1 MSSTSFKSV
10 NESHV
15 ILQIAQAY
23 VINDGNVTNA
33 TVLFDTGSDRSYISS
48 SLVRKVGPKWVG
60 AQQISYAAFGN
71 DKPGKSHLRN
81 IYEINLKGLQTENE
95 PLPIL
100 CN

>member
-33 TVLFDTGSDRSYISS
+33 TVLFGTGSDRSYISS
-48 SLVRKVGPKWVG
+48 SLVRKVGPK
-60 AQQISYAAFGN
+60 
-71 DKPGKSHLRN
+71 PGKNHLRN
-81 IYEINLKGLQTENE
+81 IYEINLGCKLKMNHFQSV
-95 PLPIL
+95 
-100 CN
+100 